1 MEGINQFLLT
11 IFGFIGGAGIIS
23 GIVLRK
29 IDKVNKKIDEQTEAR
44 VEESVVIISGI
55 QAIGHLAEATAVA
68 QRDGH
73 TNGEMKT
80 ALEYY
85 TESKD
90 KMNSFLMR
98 RAAERT
104 HGGA

>member
-1 MEGINQFLLT
+1 MNNLLLT

-29 IDKVNKKIDEQTEAR
+29 FDKVNKKIDGQTKAR
-44 VEESVVIISGI
+44 VEESIVIISGI

-73 TNGEMKT
+73 TNGEMET
-80 ALEYY
+80 ALKYY
-85 TESKD
+85 ADSKD
-90 KMNSFLMR
+90 KTNNYIMR

-104 HGGA
+104 HKGA

>member
-1 MEGINQFLLT
+1 MEGLSSILLT
-11 IFGFIGGAGIIS
+11 AFGFIGGAGIIS

-29 IDKVNKKIDEQTEAR
+29 IDKVNKKLDEQTDAR

-55 QAIGHLAEATAVA
+55 QAIGRLAEAAAVA

-73 TNGEMKT
+73 TNGTMGT

-90 KMNSFLMR
+90 KMNNYLMR

-104 HGGA
+104 HRGA